1 MDITVI
7 MLGEISQTDKY
18 HISSLICG
26 ILKKKKK
33 AHRYREQEWWLPE
46 ATRVKCG
53 ENWAKEVK
61 KVKVKLIN

>member
-33 AHRYREQEWWLPE
+33 AHRYQK
-46 ATRVKCG
+46 TRVVAARGDKG
-53 ENWAKEVK
+53 EMQRELGEGGQKSK
-61 KVKVKLIN
+61 SKIN

>member
-33 AHRYREQEWWLPE
+33 GSQIQR
-46 ATRVKCG
+46 TRVVAARGDKG
-53 ENWAKEVK
+53 EVWRELGEGGQKSK
-61 KVKVKLIN
+61 SKIN